1 MTNPRSVSLQTLR
14 RARRTRRS
22 LLAAALQLIAVTACD
37 VAAASKGAV
46 SDFETRQSPEDAW
59 WTGPILASS
68 AASVPRGH
76 FLIEPYLYDS
86 ILAGRFDQE
95 GVHRSTSRS
104 HSVRSTVSV
113 QYGLSDRVT
122 VGVTPSLGFNRA
134 SGGARSSLGLGDLSL
149 QAQYRL
155 TDFQQGRPIPTTSIL
170 LTATI
175 PTARYDRLGLHPED
189 GLGTGAYTGAASVY
203 SQYYFWLPTGR
214 VLRARLDLS
223 FSISDRVNLQ
233 GASVYGT
240 PQGFRGHAA
249 PGDSFAAYLSGEY
262 SVTRNW
268 VLAFEV
274 AHQHGEN
281 TRVVA
286 GNPITLAHTAGVV
299 EFQTNSG
306 SSHSLALAPELEYSW
321 NSRVGLL
328 AGAIFTVSG
337 RNASETITTVLALN
351 YSL

>member
-1 MTNPRSVSLQTLR
+1 LTNPRSASLQAQR

-22 LLAAALQLIAVTACD
+22 LVVAALQVIAVTASE
-37 VAAASKGAV
+37 VAAASNGV
-46 SDFETRQSPEDAW
+46 VTDFETRQSPEDAW

-86 ILAGRFDQE
+86 MLAGRFDQE
-95 GVHRSTSRS
+95 GAHRSVSRS
-104 HSVRSTVSV
+104 HSVRSTISV

-122 VGVTPSLGFNRA
+122 VGATPALGFNRA
-134 SGGARSSLGLGDLSL
+134 SGGPRSSLGLGDLSL

-155 TDFQQGRPIPTTSIL
+155 TDFQQRRHTPTTSIL

-175 PTARYDRLGLHPED
+175 PTGKYDRLGLHPED
-189 GLGTGAYTGAASVY
+189 GLGTGAYTATASVY

-214 VLRARLDLS
+214 LLRARLDLS

-240 PQGFRGHAA
+240 PPGFRGHAA

-268 VLAFEV
+268 VLALEV

-281 TRVVA
+281 TRVI
-286 GNPITLAHTAGVV
+286 GRNLMRLAHTASAV
-299 EFQTNSG
+299 EYQTNSG
-306 SSHSLALAPELEYSW
+306 SSHSLALAPELEYNWS
-321 NSRVGLL
+321 SRVGLL

-337 RNASETITTVLALN
+337 RNASETITTVLAIN
-351 YSL
+351 YNL